1 MIHIHIHP
9 AWCDYN
15 CCTACMLGFESQVPS
30 LLLKGNRDWLVNW
43 HQLWQSTHRAILTLS
58 SLSWAEVT
66 SCKNNNTEEKNE
78 KDRWGPKPIRC
89 IFQWAMILIHVF
101 DSNIAERCYSCSC
114 FCQRSEY
121 VPKPATVF
129 QLYSLVKR
137 SLSSH
142 KYESACPS
150 SLTGKLETHILCA
163 MLTPHVFCI
172 ECVRI

>member
-1 MIHIHIHP
+1 MIHTRIHP

-15 CCTACMLGFESQVPS
+15 CCTACMLGFEPQVRS
-30 LLLKGNRDWLVNW
+30 LPLKGNRDWLVNW
-43 HQLWQSTHRAILTLS
+43 HQLWQSTHWAILT
-58 SLSWAEVT
+58 VT
-66 SCKNNNTEEKNE
+66 SRTNNKTEEKNE
-78 KDRWGPKPIRC
+78 KDRWGQKPIQC

-101 DSNIAERCYSCSC
+101 DSNIAERRYSCSC

-142 KYESACPS
+142 KYEFVCPS
-150 SLTGKLETHILCA
+150 SLTGKLETHIFYVLCSHLMSYA
-163 MLTPHVFCI
+163 LNV
-172 ECVRI
+172 